1 MSRGGVLMWVQHLLG
16 VGHLRRASVLAGAL
30 AAEGLDVTLVSG
42 GMPVDDLGLDGVRF
56 EQLPPLRAA
65 DASFSGLADERGIS
79 PDDALLACRRDR
91 LLRLVAEQAP
101 GVLIT
106 EMFPFGRRAFTF
118 ELLPLLRAA
127 HDIRPKPAVLA
138 SVRDILTAKN
148 KPERYAEMAVR
159 ALRWYRRIL
168 VHGDPTL
175 VPFEASFPE
184 ARRITHL
191 IRYTGYITDK
201 RPISG
206 AHSADNKV
214 IVSAGGGAVGARLL
228 ETALAARPLTGL
240 AHYPWQLLAGAN
252 LDAET
257 FERLRA
263 SAPDGVTVEHA
274 RPDFP
279 ALLGAAAVSVSQA
292 GYNTVMDL
300 VKTRARAVLV
310 PFVGEG
316 ETEQSLRAERLA
328 EHGWAQIVEERSLS
342 PERLAAAIDAA
353 WRMPEGHR
361 PAIDLCGAQKS
372 ARLVADLLVR

>member
-1 MSRGGVLMWVQHLLG
+1 MSRPGVLIWVQHLLG
-16 VGHLRRASVLAGAL
+16 VGHLHRASVLARAL
-30 AAEGLDVTLVSG
+30 AAERLDVTLVSG
-42 GMPVDDLGLDGVRF
+42 GMPVEDLELDDVRF
-56 EQLPPLRAA
+56 VQLPPLRTA
-65 DASFSGLADERGIS
+65 DATFSRLVDETGRS
-79 PDDALLACRRDR
+79 PDETLLACRRDR
-91 LLRLVAEQAP
+91 LLQLLAERAP

-106 EMFPFGRRAFTF
+106 EMFPFGRGAFTF
-118 ELLPLLRAA
+118 ELLPLLQAA
-127 HDIRPKPAVLA
+127 HETHQKPAVLA
-138 SVRDILTAKN
+138 SVRDILTAKR
-148 KPERYAEMAVR
+148 KPERYAEMAER

-168 VHGDPTL
+168 VHGDPAL

-184 ARRITHL
+184 TRRIEHL
-191 IRYTGYITDK
+191 IRYTGYIADD
-201 RPISG
+201 RPVG
-206 AHSADNKV
+206 GGYDGGDEV

-240 AHYPWQLLAGAN
+240 ADHPWRLLAGAN
-252 LDAET
+252 LGTET

-263 SAPDGVTVEHA
+263 NAPDGVLVEHA

-300 VKTRARAVLV
+300 MKARARAVLV

-328 EHGWAQIVEERSLS
+328 ERGLAQVVKEASLS

-353 WRMPEGHR
+353 WHR
-361 PAIDLCGAQKS
+361 PPAHQPPIDLSGAENS
-372 ARLVADLLVR
+372 ARLVADLLSR